1 VQALALVS
9 SGVVRVFK
17 TGRTGRE
24 ITLYRIGAGE
34 TCILSVN
41 AILTRQPVPA
51 AATAEQRVEA
61 VMIPADALREW
72 VQQQELWR
80 EFVFELISQR
90 LLRVLNLVEDVV
102 FRRMDARI
110 ATLLLDRGRARN
122 PMRIT
127 HQEIA
132 AELGTSGASTPI
144 ERVPSGYRPTT
155 VLTLSALRFKF
166 CRQDPPSKV
175 SRDAVVVRSKLPV
188 PYQVTWE
195 PRGGYTRLYGSVT
208 GADMR
213 GNIEEVCRNAR
224 FQEQRYHILDFSD
237 ATEFTATER
246 EMLVNCGVLVGA
258 AFVNHQ
264 VMLAAVVTREN
275 VRATL
280 ERLHALGVSPYE
292 AKMFASTAEARKWIE
307 QSGFTSGRYS
317 VA

>member
-1 VQALALVS
+1 
-9 SGVVRVFK
+9 
-17 TGRTGRE
+17 
-24 ITLYRIGAGE
+24 
-34 TCILSVN
+34 
-41 AILTRQPVPA
+41 
-51 AATAEQRVEA
+51 
-61 VMIPADALREW
+61 
-72 VQQQELWR
+72 
-80 EFVFELISQR
+80 
-90 LLRVLNLVEDVV
+90 VLNLVEDVV

>member
-1 VQALALVS
+1 MQALALVM

-90 LLRVLNLVEDVV
+90 LLRVLNL
-102 FRRMDARI
+102 
-110 ATLLLDRGRARN
+110 
-122 PMRIT
+122 
-127 HQEIA
+127 
-132 AELGTSGASTPI
+132 AEHGTSGASTPI
-144 ERVPSGYRPTT
+144 GRVPSGYRPTT

-224 FQEQRYHILDFSD
+224 FQQQRYHILDFSD
-237 ATEFTATER
+237 ATEFTATEK

-280 ERLHALGVSPYE
+280 ERLHALGVSPYV